1 MLDLVVLG
9 LLREQSMSGY
19 ELRKQLTG
27 RLGAFWRVSYGSLY
41 PCLKRLTA
49 RGALGVTDSPYRLR
63 KRHRYHLTDHGEQ
76 IFLGLL
82 ESVGTQELAGD
93 RFALRLAFF
102 QYLRPE
108 ARLSQLQQRRG
119 HLQAQLRDLSTQTQ
133 AAAGRSDTYTRSL
146 AEHMLEEREREIAW
160 LDRLVAA
167 ERSGM
172 EGQEPA
178 RPALPSE
185 PERLRPSSR
194 PPPDHR
200 RDTLTADEQVDDQE
214 DLGPRDTGGPHRPGS
229 AQLSPGT
236 RSTDTPS
243 ASSGTATTRRSSQ

>member
-1 MLDLVVLG
+1 MLDLAVLG

-76 IFLGLL
+76 LFLGLL

-93 RFALRLAFF
+93 RFTLRLAFF
-102 QYLRPE
+102 RYLRPE

-119 HLQAQLRDLSTQTQ
+119 HLQAQLRDLSAQTQ
-133 AAAGRSDTYTRSL
+133 AAAARSDIYTRSL

-160 LDRLVAA
+160 LDRLIAA
-167 ERSGM
+167 EGGGMQGREPDPPSG
-172 EGQEPA
+172 PDS
-178 RPALPSE
+178 LH
-185 PERLRPSSR
+185 PSSR
-194 PPPDHR
+194 SSSDR
-200 RDTLTADEQVDDQE
+200 RGDTLTAGEQVEAQE
-214 DLGPRDTGGPHRPGS
+214 DLGPSDTGGPHRPGS
-229 AQLSPGT
+229 AQQPPGT
-236 RSTDTPS
+236 RSMEAPS